1 MWRHRIAACAA
12 TLVLGMPG
20 AAWAQ
25 ALPDNAFTIDRLID
39 MTRVSSPALSPDGAH
54 VLFTRSDLDWSKN
67 KRNSRLWIANADG
80 SDARPFTAEPGD
92 GAARWSP
99 DGRYV
104 AFLRAA
110 GGGNGGNGANGNGGR
125 TRQIFLIRTDGGEAR
140 QLMKH
145 ATSVR
150 RFEWAKD
157 GSRIFFVAPDSLTKA
172 EKDARKNGDDAI
184 AVDEGPNGQGRGQWS
199 NLWWVAVDFDSAQSE
214 PLTEG
219 HRMIGDFVVAPDGR
233 SVAFTYRTEDRRNDG
248 FRSEIAVVDVATK
261 EIKTLTHNEA
271 PESRLAWSP
280 DNRTLTFVAPDLKTW
295 KLDQGNLYAMDVA
308 SGQVRQLM
316 PSFNGDMSGYEWAPD
331 GRTIHFAALDSTVSN
346 LYALDTRSGRVQKLS
361 DFDGV
366 IGSPSFSHGHD
377 VVAFTMQS
385 PTSPGEIYT
394 AKVEDMKPVAIT
406 DVNAKVR
413 ALDLSTPE
421 LVHWTSRDGHPVDG
435 LLYLPP
441 GGRDHPGAMVLYL
454 HGGPAGVFT
463 RRFDGDAQVLAAYG
477 YAVLEPNVRGSSGY
491 GDAWLRGNTDDIGG
505 GDFQDA
511 MTGVDAMVQ
520 RGVAD
525 PDSLAVRGWSYGGI
539 LGGWTITQ
547 TNRFKAASLGAMVA
561 DWVFEYGVGFNYD
574 VTRWYL
580 GGDPWS
586 KQAFW
591 IERSSYM
598 HADRVQTPT
607 ILFHGDED
615 TTDTPGQSMD
625 FFAALEHFGVPV
637 RLLRFPREP
646 HGFREPHH
654 QRIRYVEEMRWFQ
667 KYVRGQADWKA
678 PERPGPKT
686 ATAGK

>member
-1 MWRHRIAACAA
+1 MWRHRIAACLA
-12 TLVLGMPG
+12 TLALGLPG
-20 AAWAQ
+20 MAPAQ
-25 ALPDNAFTIDRLID
+25 QLPDNAFTIDQLID
-39 MTRVSSPALSPDGAH
+39 MARVSGPVLSPDGGR
-54 VLFTRSDLDWSKN
+54 VLFTRADLDWGKN

-80 SDARPFTAEPGD
+80 SDARPFTSETGD
-92 GAARWSP
+92 GAAAWSP

-104 AFLRAA
+104 AFLRSAGGS
-110 GGGNGGNGANGNGGR
+110 GGGNGNGAGNGR

-140 QLMKH
+140 QLTTH
-145 ATSVR
+145 VTSVR
-150 RFEWAKD
+150 RFEWARD
-157 GSRIFFVAPDSLTKA
+157 GRRIYFVASDSLTRA

-184 AVDEGPNGQGRGQWS
+184 AVNEGPNGQGRGDWS
-199 NLWWVAVDFDSAQSE
+199 NLWWVAVDFDSAQSH

-219 HRMIGDFVVAPDGR
+219 QRMIGDFAVAPDGR
-233 SVAFTYRTEDRRNDG
+233 SVAFTYRTEDRRNDE
-248 FRSEIAVVDVATK
+248 FRSEIAVVDVGTK
-261 EIKTLTHNEA
+261 EIRTLTHNEA

-280 DNRTLTFVAPDLKTW
+280 DSRTLTYVAPDLQTW

-308 SGQVRQLM
+308 SGQTHPLM
-316 PSFNGDMSGYEWAPD
+316 PDFNGDMSSYEWAPD
-331 GRTIHFAALDSTVSN
+331 GHTIHFAALDSTIAN
-346 LYALDTRSGRVQKLS
+346 LYALDTRTGRVRELS
-361 DFDGV
+361 SFHGV
-366 IGSPSFSHGHD
+366 IGSPSFSQDHAT
-377 VVAFTMQS
+377 VAFTLQS
-385 PTSPGEIYT
+385 PTSPAEIYT
-394 AKVEDMKPVAIT
+394 AKLKDMQPVAVT
-406 DVNAKVR
+406 DVNAKIR
-413 ALDLSTPE
+413 ALSLAKPE
-421 LVHWTSRDGHPVDG
+421 LVHWTSKDGRPVDG

-441 GGRDHPGAMVLYL
+441 GGRHHPGAMILYL

-463 RRFDGDAQVLAAYG
+463 RRFDGDAQILAAYG

-491 GDAWLRGNTDDIGG
+491 GDAWLRGNMDDIGG

-511 MTGVDAMVQ
+511 MTGVDAMIQ

-539 LGGWTITQ
+539 LGGWTLTR
-547 TNRFKAASLGAMVA
+547 TNRFRAASLGAMVA

-598 HADRVQTPT
+598 HADRVKTPT

-625 FFAALEHFGVPV
+625 FFAALQHFDVPT

-667 KYVRGQADWKA
+667 RYVRGEADWKA
-678 PERPGPKT
+678 PERAKAEGAEK
-686 ATAGK
+686 